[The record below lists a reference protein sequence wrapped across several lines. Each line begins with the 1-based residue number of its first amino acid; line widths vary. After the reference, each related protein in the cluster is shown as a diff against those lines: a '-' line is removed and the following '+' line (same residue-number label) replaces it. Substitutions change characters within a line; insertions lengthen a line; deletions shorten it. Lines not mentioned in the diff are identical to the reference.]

1 MAVAPVRSSSAKPA
15 RRIEDL
21 KALWPVVA
29 AVASAVVLTALLFVD
44 LQRSKADA
52 IRQAKEGLLS
62 TQFAPKQRELEH
74 FFALSYQT
82 IRTIGLLPSVRAIPG
97 GNRKNEHEDVIR
109 EKRFTIEGDRTVQQL
124 YNNLAANVSVSE
136 VYCVVDGF
144 DRSRGEVPFFMYDHL
159 ELGAGTQAAATEET
173 KTADTPDEYE
183 EDEYAYYLRQL
194 EQLRTIRPRLDI
206 QKLDDIPAVLSPV
219 MRTCDNAQYTSKSH
233 GNVADAAG
241 LLYSVPFYDQN
252 RHFRG
257 IISAI
262 FRTNVLEAALVGV
275 PFLPITEDDQK
286 AAKTAGFFIP
296 KVTSDFVL
304 VNLDRGIV
312 IGDRR
317 DPDLQQRAQAFV
329 TAQGKG
335 DDNLYMG
342 KLQLVDSS
350 PWYLVYR
357 YDPAALHTTI
367 VRENQRFA
375 VELGALLILML
386 SIILGP
392 VGIYLKKTRVLQV
405 ESRIREIAN
414 GGGDLTRRLDI
425 QRTDEVGKLGRSFDG
440 LLDRVHDLIVR
451 IKYSAEDVSVGTN
464 EILQGNDG
472 LSQVLQGQAANTE
485 QLASSIAT
493 LSGSVQQSA
502 ARARELSAL
511 ALGTSDVADKGGVLV
526 DRSRHAMSGVVESSK
541 KIAHIVEL
549 VQEIAFQTN
558 LLALN
563 AGVEAARAGEHG
575 RGFAVVASEVRSL
588 AERTTTAAR
597 EIRGL
602 IEDASQRTSDM
613 QSCIEESGA
622 KLHEVAT
629 AIRTVATRIT
639 AIAETSEEQSRE
651 IAALNEAVGDI
662 DRTVQQNSA
671 VAEETTAVAGALAE
685 QAAGL
690 QELVSRFKV
699 HDHEIGDA
707 ATEDAQRRAA

>member
-1 MAVAPVRSSSAKPA
+1 VDLKTSWPVIAAIAVA
-15 RRIEDL
+15 
-21 KALWPVVA
+21 VA
-29 AVASAVVLTALLFVD
+29 LTAVLFVN
-44 LQRSKADA
+44 LERGKAEA
-52 IRQAKEGLLS
+52 IRQAKASLIS
-62 TQFAPKQRELEH
+62 TQYAPKQRELEH
-74 FFALSYQT
+74 FFTLSYQT

-97 GNRKNEHEDVIR
+97 GNRPNEHEDVIR
-109 EKRFTIEGDRTVQQL
+109 GKRFTAEGDRTVQQL

-159 ELGAGTQAAATEET
+159 ELGTGAQAAEAQET
-173 KTADTPDEYE
+173 KSADTPDEYE
-183 EDEYAYYLRQL
+183 EDEYLYYPKQL
-194 EQLRTIRPRLDI
+194 EQLRAMRPRLDI

-219 MRTCDNAQYTSKSH
+219 MRTCDNAQYTSKAH

-241 LLYSVPFYDQN
+241 LLYSVPFYDQHQ
-252 RHFRG
+252 RFRG
-257 IISAI
+257 LISAI
-262 FRTNVLEAALVGV
+262 FRTNVLEATLVGV
-275 PFLPITEDDQK
+275 PFLPITNDDQK
-286 AAKTAGFFIP
+286 AAKAAGFAMP
-296 KVTSDFVL
+296 KATSDFVL
-304 VNLDRGIV
+304 VNPERGIV

-317 DPDLQQRAQAFV
+317 DVDLQQRAQAFV
-329 TAQGKG
+329 AAQGKG
-335 DDNLYMG
+335 DDALYLG
-342 KLQLVDSS
+342 KLQMVDAS

-357 YDPAALHTTI
+357 YDPAALHAT
-367 VRENQRFA
+367 VLHENQRFA

-392 VGIYLKKTRVLQV
+392 VGIHLKKTRVLHV
-405 ESRIREIAN
+405 EARIREIAA

-440 LLDRVHDLIVR
+440 LLDRVHDLIVS
-451 IKYSAEDVSVGTN
+451 IKHSAEDVTRGTN

-485 QLASSIAT
+485 QLASSIAS
-493 LSGSVQQSA
+493 LSGSVQDSA
-502 ARARELSAL
+502 AQARELSAL
-511 ALGTSDVADKGGVLV
+511 ALSTSDVADKGGVLV
-526 DRSRHAMSGVVESSK
+526 DRSREAMSGVLESSK

-613 QSCIEESGA
+613 QGCIEESGI

-639 AIAETSEEQSRE
+639 SIAETNEEQSRE

-671 VAEETTAVAGALAE
+671 VAEETTAVAGSLAQ

-699 HDHEIGDA
+699 HDHEIGGA
-707 ATEDAQRRAA
+707 AHDEERRRAA